1 MVMKSATS
9 SSLSGAARLR
19 VDNDEVEEVEE
30 AEEEDWEAEEEDW
43 CRCSEG
49 KDSNACT
56 ASVLTFM
63 IEDG

>member
-1 MVMKSATS
+1 MEGYQHKFGWHAPYGI
-9 SSLSGAARLR
+9 L
-19 VDNDEVEEVEE
+19 
-30 AEEEDWEAEEEDW
+30 EEDWEAEEEDW